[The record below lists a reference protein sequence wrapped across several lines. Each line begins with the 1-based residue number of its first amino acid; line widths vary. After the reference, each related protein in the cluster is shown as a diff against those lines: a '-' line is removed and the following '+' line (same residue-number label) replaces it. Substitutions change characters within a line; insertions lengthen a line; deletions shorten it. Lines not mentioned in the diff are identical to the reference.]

1 MTDPLS
7 EDAAERLELMVQ
19 RRLQREPL
27 QLITGTAHFWGLG
40 LHTAPG
46 VLIPRPETERLVE
59 LALSR
64 LAGRSSPR
72 VLDVGTGSGAIALA
86 LKHER
91 PDATVAA
98 TDVSAAALS
107 LAGRNAAQ
115 LGLELELLQAD
126 LLTGAAAD
134 RAAAADLVISNPPYL
149 PAADAGAVSPEVRH
163 DPVTA
168 LYAGADGLDLYRQL
182 LKQAAELL
190 KPDAWL
196 LIELDPRNVHA
207 AAEAARDWSIV
218 RVEADLAGRERFLQ
232 LSQPRRR

>member
-1 MTDPLS
+1 MTEPLS
-7 EDAAERLELMVQ
+7 EDAAERLEHMVQ

-27 QLITGTAHFWGLG
+27 QLITGTAHFWGLE
-40 LHTAPG
+40 LHTAAG

-59 LALSR
+59 LALQR
-64 LAGRSSPR
+64 LAGHRAPR

-86 LKHER
+86 IKHER
-91 PDATVAA
+91 PDASVAA

-107 LAGRNAAQ
+107 LAARNAAQ

-134 RAAAADLVISNPPYL
+134 RAAAADLVVSNPPYL
-149 PAADAGAVSPEVRH
+149 PAADSDAVSPEVRH
-163 DPVTA
+163 DPATA

-182 LKQAAELL
+182 LQQAAELL

-207 AAEAARDWSIV
+207 AAAAAHDWSVV
-218 RVEADLAGRERFLQ
+218 RVEADLAGRERFLL
-232 LSQPRRR
+232 LSQPGRR